1 MPDSEAGSVNAMRV
15 FDVVTLRVTVENL
28 VVGRE
33 VRLRVLEFTFV
44 VGREEGDL
52 VAGGVTP
59 FMLGKLRVR
68 EGDRVRVKDTVTE
81 RVRVARMDTTVL
93 ETDTVTERVRV
104 ARMDTTVRDTD
115 TVAVITPPIGRVA
128 VTRLVVGRGERDLL
142 MRAVT
147 TVRDTDTVAVITPP
161 IGRVKVARCV
171 VGKGER
177 DLVMRADITVRV
189 RETDRVRVTD
199 IVLQAVELLEEVVQE
214 EEEAVGADCTLRE
227 KLASKV

>member
-1 MPDSEAGSVNAMRV
+1 MRV
-15 FDVVTLRVTVENL
+15 SEVVTLRVTVENL

-93 ETDTVTERVRV
+93 ETVLETDTVTERVRV
-104 ARMDTTVRDTD
+104 AWMDTTVLDTD
-115 TVAVITPPIGRVA
+115 TVAEIPPI
-128 VTRLVVGRGERDLL
+128 
-142 MRAVT
+142 
-147 TVRDTDTVAVITPP
+147 
-161 IGRVKVARCV
+161 
-171 VGKGER
+171 
-177 DLVMRADITVRV
+177 
-189 RETDRVRVTD
+189 
-199 IVLQAVELLEEVVQE
+199 
-214 EEEAVGADCTLRE
+214 
-227 KLASKV
+227 